1 MSTVA
6 DVYNFIQYRPDI
18 QVTID
23 DLVHVVDQAVR
34 TIAKRLYVL
43 ESDLITGQM
52 EVKVFAEVE
61 YTSDTIAFAD
71 TGPDTITDS
80 DSKFVTEG
88 FVADMPITTDA
99 SGNAG
104 PFKIATAVA
113 GTLTL
118 SATDAVTAA
127 LAGSDVTI
135 TSDASFGY
143 LPTDFWGLK
152 GKPYIDGKDY
162 TLTPLPSVDVEIAYP
177 SSGEPR
183 HYKIRGTKFYITPST
198 STDYTIKADYFQ
210 RPTSI
215 TTTTATLPFNELFD
229 DLIAEYAVKYF
240 RGAKTEGMPAESL
253 LSKMVIENVDLIANR
268 YDRRAPVEFPQ
279 AVDWDNI

>member
-6 DVYNFIQYRPDI
+6 DIYSYIQYRPDI

-80 DSKFVTEG
+80 DSAFVTEG

-143 LPTDFWGLK
+143 YPPTFGD
-152 GKPYIDGKDY
+152 
-162 TLTPLPSVDVEIAYP
+162 
-177 SSGEPR
+177 
-183 HYKIRGTKFYITPST
+183 
-198 STDYTIKADYFQ
+198 
-210 RPTSI
+210 
-215 TTTTATLPFNELFD
+215 
-229 DLIAEYAVKYF
+229 
-240 RGAKTEGMPAESL
+240 
-253 LSKMVIENVDLIANR
+253 
-268 YDRRAPVEFPQ
+268 
-279 AVDWDNI
+279 

>member
-23 DLVHVVDQAVR
+23 DLVHVVNQAVR

-52 EVKVFAEVE
+52 EVKIFKEVE
-61 YTSDTIAFAD
+61 YTSDTIAFVD
-71 TGPDTITDS
+71 SGPDTITDS
-80 DSKFVTEG
+80 DNAFVTEG
-88 FVADMPITTDA
+88 FVADMPITTD
-99 SGNAG
+99 STGNAG
-104 PFKIATAVA
+104 PFRLYTVAA

-118 SATDAVTAA
+118 VSTDAVTAA

-135 TSDASFGY
+135 TSDDSFGY
-143 LPTDFWGLK
+143 LPSDFWGLK
-152 GKPYIDGKDY
+152 NKPYLDGKDY
-162 TLTPLPSVDVEIAYP
+162 VLTPLPSVDIEIAYT
-177 SSGEPR
+177 SAGEPR
-183 HYKIRGTKFYITPST
+183 HYKIRGTRMYVTPHT
-198 STDYTIKADYFQ
+198 SSDYTIKADYFQ
-210 RPTSI
+210 RPTAI
-215 TTTTATLPFNELFD
+215 TTTTATLPFNEIFD
-229 DLIAEYAVKYF
+229 DLIAEYAIKYF
-240 RGAKTEGMPAESL
+240 RGAKSDGVQAESL
-253 LSKMVIENVDLIANR
+253 LSKMIIENVDLIANR

>member
-1 MSTVA
+1 MSTTQTIY
-6 DVYNFIQYRPDI
+6 DYIQYRPDI

-52 EVKVFAEVE
+52 EVKVFAEVS
-61 YTSDTIAFAD
+61 YKAGTIAFVD
-71 TGPDTITDS
+71 SGPDTITDTAAQ
-80 DSKFVTEG
+80 FVAEG

-99 SGNAG
+99 SGNTG

-118 SATDAVTAA
+118 ASTDTVTAA

-143 LPTDFWGLK
+143 LPTDF
-152 GKPYIDGKDY
+152 
-162 TLTPLPSVDVEIAYP
+162 
-177 SSGEPR
+177 
-183 HYKIRGTKFYITPST
+183 
-198 STDYTIKADYFQ
+198 
-210 RPTSI
+210 
-215 TTTTATLPFNELFD
+215 
-229 DLIAEYAVKYF
+229 
-240 RGAKTEGMPAESL
+240 
-253 LSKMVIENVDLIANR
+253 
-268 YDRRAPVEFPQ
+268 
-279 AVDWDNI
+279 

>member
-1 MSTVA
+1 MSTVQTIY
-6 DVYNFIQYRPDI
+6 DYIQYRPDI

-52 EVKVFAEVE
+52 EVKVFAEVS
-61 YTSDTIAFAD
+61 YTSNTIAFTD
-71 TGPDTITDS
+71 SGPDTITDS
-80 DSKFVTEG
+80 DSAFVTEG
-88 FVADMPITTDA
+88 FEADMPITTDS
-99 SGNAG
+99 SGNEG
-104 PFKIATAVA
+104 PFRIDTVAA

-118 SATDAVTAA
+118 VSTDAVTAA

-135 TSDASFGY
+135 TSDDSFGY
-143 LPTDFWGLK
+143 LPSDFWGLK

-177 SSGEPR
+177 SAGEPR
-183 HYKIRGTKFYITPST
+183 HYKIRGTKLYVTPHT
-198 STDYTIKADYFQ
+198 SSDYTIKADYFQ

-240 RGAKTEGMPAESL
+240 RGIKTEGAVGENL
-253 LSKMVIENVDLIANR
+253 LSRMVIENVDLIANR

-279 AVDWDNI
+279 AVDWNNI

>member
-1 MSTVA
+1 MSTVQTIY
-6 DVYNFIQYRPDI
+6 DYIQYRPDI

-52 EVKVFAEVE
+52 EVKVFAEIS
-61 YTSDTIAFAD
+61 YTADTIAFVD
-71 TGPDTITDS
+71 SGPDTITDS
-80 DSKFVTEG
+80 AAQFVAEG
-88 FVADMPITTDA
+88 FEADMPITTDA

-104 PFKIATAVA
+104 PFRIDTVAA

-118 SATDAVTAA
+118 VSTDSVTGA

-135 TSDASFGY
+135 TSDDSYGY
-143 LPTDFWGLK
+143 LPSDFWGLK

-162 TLTPLPSVDVEIAYP
+162 TLMPLPSVDVEIAYP
-177 SSGEPR
+177 SAGEPR
-183 HYKIRGTKFYITPST
+183 YYKIRGTKFYVTPHAS
-198 STDYTIKADYFQ
+198 SDYTIKADYFQ
-210 RPTSI
+210 RPSSI
-215 TTTTATLPFNELFD
+215 TAATDTLPFNELFD

-240 RGAKTEGMPAESL
+240 RGIKTEGALGESL
-253 LSKMVIENVDLIANR
+253 LSRMVIENVDLIANK

-279 AVDWDNI
+279 AVDWNNI